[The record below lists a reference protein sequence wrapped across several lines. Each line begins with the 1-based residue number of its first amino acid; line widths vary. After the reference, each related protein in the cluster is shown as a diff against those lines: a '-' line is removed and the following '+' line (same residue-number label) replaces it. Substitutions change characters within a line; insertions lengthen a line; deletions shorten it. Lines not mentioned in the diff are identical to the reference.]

1 MKELERL
8 DKLHLKYDVFS
19 MIFYHFLTTLSSGYV
34 LILGIIKNDKLP
46 MKKPA
51 ILLLSVIFL
60 STLTWCQ
67 NVTSDKTII
76 SASTTSSLNTNAA
89 DLPFFSSPADAEKIV
104 SGIMDAMGL
113 ESKFIVKV
121 ADVPNVEAAM
131 KHHERY
137 ILYNPSFV
145 DQVNQ
150 VTKNKWASIFILAHE
165 VGHHLDGDTQAGLK
179 SCPEIELKADQF
191 AGFVLCKMGATLQQA
206 QLAMYYI
213 SDVASSKTH
222 PGRVDRLGAI
232 AKGWNKAQMQKQ
244 SANGST
250 QIEDD
255 HL

>member
-1 MKELERL
+1 
-8 DKLHLKYDVFS
+8 
-19 MIFYHFLTTLSSGYV
+19 
-34 LILGIIKNDKLP
+34 

-60 STLTWCQ
+60 STITWSQ
-67 NVTSDKTII
+67 SVTSDKTIVTT
-76 SASTTSSLNTNAA
+76 STTTDNTNAA
-89 DLPFFSSPADAEKIV
+89 DLPFFSSPADASKIV

-113 ESKFIVKV
+113 QSKFTVKV

-137 ILYNPSFV
+137 ILYNPAFI
-145 DQVNQ
+145 DQVNE

-165 VGHHLDGDTQAGLK
+165 VGHHLDGDTEAGLK

-213 SDVASSKTH
+213 SDLASSKTH
-222 PGRVDRLGAI
+222 PGRIDRLAAI
-232 AKGWNKAQMQKQ
+232 QKGWNKAQMQK
-244 SANGST
+244 SVAIST
-250 QIEDD
+250 PQVRAAAPVTN
-255 HL
+255 